1 METCVFSPSF
11 FLPLEIHWYSKTAI
25 CPYWQLIKSSN
36 LIVISLNCQ
45 WGQIFVCTKPLKKYF
60 GYNMIPF
67 DAYYAETFIEL
78 SVGTDLCLH
87 KTTQKVFWIQY
98 DHIWCLGTV
107 NIEREIRM
115 HSEHYVFGGILS
127 KKIVLHCWMLFEL
140 FWLDGNCVVLSTHLR
155 FTEMYYFWGL
165 LSEPF

>member
-1 METCVFSPSF
+1 MAVSEHQCISNGKKNLDEKTQVSIFQAFSTIT
-11 FLPLEIHWYSKTAI
+11 LKM
-25 CPYWQLIKSSN
+25 
-36 LIVISLNCQ
+36 SLNCQ

-98 DHIWCLGTV
+98 DHI
-107 NIEREIRM
+107 
-115 HSEHYVFGGILS
+115 
-127 KKIVLHCWMLFEL
+127 
-140 FWLDGNCVVLSTHLR
+140 
-155 FTEMYYFWGL
+155 
-165 LSEPF
+165 